1 MTDIPHTD
9 LAEAHGAHSHRH
21 PLGVAAA
28 VGALGI
34 VFGDIGTSP
43 LYALQAAL
51 QATGHALPQG
61 FEVTGIVSLIFWALT
76 FVVSIKYV
84 AIVLRAD
91 NDGEGGILALASLVM
106 GKCQGKKLVDADDS
120 TSPQK
125 LRLTFV
131 LVLGVL
137 GAALLYGDG
146 AITPAISVL
155 SAMEGL
161 KVQAPSLE
169 TWVIPGTL
177 VILVALFA
185 AQRRGTGHLGKL
197 FGPIMTLWFAVIAL
211 MGIYG
216 IAQAPQILAALNP
229 LSAIRFLAAE
239 PGVAFVVFGAVFLAL
254 TGAEALYADLGH
266 FGAKPIRLAWFAV
279 AYPALILNYM
289 GQGALLLNH
298 PDATDNPFFKL
309 APELAVLPLVVL
321 ATLATVIASQALISG
336 VFSLTRQ
343 AITMRL
349 LPRMTIIS
357 TSGEAYGQIYVGLVN
372 WLLMLATLLIVL
384 SFHSSANL
392 ASAYGIAVSGTML
405 VTTLLLYRVMA
416 AFWNWPGWVALGLTV
431 AFALIDFG
439 FLSANAMKFF
449 DGGWLPLAIG
459 GFVAFLMIAFR
470 EGTLAVQQRLAENS
484 IPFNKFLSSINDMT
498 LLRLPGTGIFVTR
511 LEKAVSP
518 MLVHQ
523 IEHNRVLHEH
533 VILLTLEPTKRP
545 RVRASERLTIRDL
558 GNGIW
563 SVKVKLG
570 FMQRPDIP
578 TALRG
583 CSKLGLKFLHDD
595 LHYYIAH
602 ESLVRRSQGER
613 LPGIFWFAFHFM
625 HRMGLR
631 AADYFN
637 LPPRK
642 VIEVGFRVEI

>member
-9 LAEAHGAHSHRH
+9 LVEAHGAHSKRH

-61 FEVTGIVSLIFWALT
+61 YEVTGIVSLIFWALT

-125 LRLTFV
+125 LRLTFF

-177 VILVALFA
+177 AILIALFA
-185 AQRRGTGHLGKL
+185 VQRRGTGHLGKM
-197 FGPIMTLWFAVIAL
+197 FGPIMSLWFAVIAL
-211 MGIYG
+211 LGLYG
-216 IAQAPQILAALNP
+216 IAQAPQILMALNP
-229 LSAIRFLAAE
+229 LSAIRFLLAE
-239 PGVAFVVFGAVFLAL
+239 PEVAFVVFGAIFLAL

-298 PDATDNPFFKL
+298 PDAADNPFFKL

-384 SFHSSANL
+384 GFHSSANL

-416 AFWNWPGWVALGLTV
+416 VFWNWPGWVALGLTA
-431 AFALIDFG
+431 AFGLIDFG
-439 FLSANAMKFF
+439 FLSANAMKLF

-470 EGTLAVQQRLAENS
+470 EGTLAVQQRLAEHS
-484 IPFNKFLSSINDMT
+484 IPFNKFLSSINDLT
-498 LLRLPGTGIFVTR
+498 LLRLPGTGVFVTR

-518 MLVHQ
+518 MLAHQ

-533 VILLTLEPTKRP
+533 IILLTLEPTKRP

>member
-61 FEVTGIVSLIFWALT
+61 YEVTGIVSLIFWALT
-76 FVVSIKYV
+76 VVVSIKYV

-106 GKCQGKKLVDADDS
+106 GKCQGKKLVDADDG

-177 VILVALFA
+177 AILIGLFA
-185 AQRRGTGHLGKL
+185 VQRRGTGHLGKM
-197 FGPIMTLWFAVIAL
+197 FGPIMSLWFAVIAL
-211 MGIYG
+211 LGLYG
-216 IAQAPQILAALNP
+216 IVQAPQILMSLSP
-229 LSAIRFLAAE
+229 LSAISFLSAE
-239 PGVAFVVFGAVFLAL
+239 PEVAFVVFGSIFLAL

-298 PDATDNPFFKL
+298 PDAADNPFFKL
-309 APELAVLPLVVL
+309 APQLAVLPLVVL

-349 LPRMTIIS
+349 LPRMAIIS

-384 SFHSSANL
+384 GFHSSANL

-416 AFWNWPGWVALGLTV
+416 AFWNWPGWVALGLTT
-431 AFALIDFG
+431 AFGLIDFG
-439 FLSANAMKFF
+439 FLSANAMKLF

-470 EGTLAVQQRLAENS
+470 EGTLAVQERLAEHS
-484 IPFNKFLSSINDMT
+484 IPFNKFLASINDMT
-498 LLRLPGTGIFVTR
+498 LLRLPGTGVFVTR

-518 MLVHQ
+518 MLAHQ

-533 VILLTLEPTKRP
+533 IILLTLEPTKRP

-602 ESLVRRSQGER
+602 ESLVRRSSGER